1 MSEIIL
7 LQYMHLACTFCG
19 SLLKVMWFKHS
30 TTQGF
35 YNTFN
40 SNLAFI
46 AGQETLRNH
55 PTQFHLLTSS
65 NALLRWTSVTSVA
78 YHLGSLRKIGE
89 DHNNSSHDIWFDGI
103 AQWAAGGFEEF
114 LNIMNFYVFLIL
126 WDNRV
131 NKL

>member
-1 MSEIIL
+1 
-7 LQYMHLACTFCG
+7 
-19 SLLKVMWFKHS
+19 MWFKHS

-55 PTQFHLLTSS
+55 PTQFHLLTSF
-65 NALLRWTSVTSVA
+65 NALLRWTSVTSVD

-89 DHNNSSHDIWFDGI
+89 DQTDSSHDICVDGI
-103 AQWAAGGFEEF
+103 DAFISQTAE
-114 LNIMNFYVFLIL
+114 VFTV
-126 WDNRV
+126 DTNEHAMV
-131 NKL
+131 